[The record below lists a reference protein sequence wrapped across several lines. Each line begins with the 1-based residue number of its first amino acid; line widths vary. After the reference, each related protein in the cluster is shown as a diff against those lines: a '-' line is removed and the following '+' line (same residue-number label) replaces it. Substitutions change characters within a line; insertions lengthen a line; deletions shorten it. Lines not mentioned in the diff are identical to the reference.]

1 MPFIPDSLYALCES
15 RLKDHAAAI
24 EKAHKRLEDA
34 RAAAYSAHGPSFDK
48 IGSGSGGERGSALE
62 KAALRITEAENA
74 LREALRW
81 DDIAHR
87 LQRAYPASC
96 TKQGQVA
103 MYLFDRGMTQAD
115 AARLMGVER
124 GTVRRWKDD
133 YLMACALYAVE
144 AGLAKVDE
152 DAEQGK

>member
-1 MPFIPDSLYALCES
+1 MPYVSDALYALCES
-15 RLKDHAAAI
+15 RLKGRMEAI
-24 EKAHKRLEDA
+24 EQAQRRLEEA
-34 RAAAYSAHGPSFDK
+34 RAAAYAVHGANFDK
-48 IGSGSGGERGSALE
+48 VGGSGSGRGSALE

-87 LQRAYPASC
+87 LQRAYPASS
-96 TKQGQVA
+96 TKQGLVA

-124 GTVRRWKDD
+124 GTIRRWKDD

-144 AGLAKVDE
+144 AGLAKVD
-152 DAEQGK
+152 DDGKR